1 MKKPYTK
8 IYFCMQ
14 CVNAGVSPEK
24 VEHKDCSPPFKLVQ
38 ATVTFD
44 LKRTRW
50 GRFTHWFWSLDISYW
65 LSFMGGV
72 ILNTILVPN
81 LNLSFHASVLEAFCV
96 GCLLIGVLRERK

>member
-1 MKKPYTK
+1 MKKPSTK

-14 CVNAGVSPEK
+14 CVNASTSPEK
-24 VEHKDCSPPFKLVQ
+24 VEHKDCLSPFKLVE

-50 GRFTHWFWSLDISYW
+50 GKFVHWFGSLDISYW

-72 ILNTILVPN
+72 ILNSILVPH
-81 LNLSFHASVLEAFCV
+81 LNLSFSVSLLESFCV
-96 GCLLIGVLRERK
+96 GCLLIGVWRERK